1 MRRGIR
7 IFSSLLGAVLLL
19 QVATVQASTTLRIAY
34 AGSMGVVMNRFLGP
48 AFARQQHID
57 YQGIGR
63 GAYGLAHLL
72 AARQIQADVFISI
85 SSGPIDILRRAGLAG
100 EVVPVASTQMVIS
113 YSPKSA
119 YVKALRQAAAGRLP
133 WYEVLRKPGLRFGRT
148 DPNVD
153 PQGRNI
159 LFTLQLAERYYHR
172 PHLLKEILG
181 ENLNP
186 QQIFSE
192 ASLLSRLE
200 AGQVDAAS
208 SYLSA
213 AKSRHLPYIV
223 LPREINLGTPGLWAS
238 WYRHAQLSLRL
249 ADGQRTVLHPQPL
262 VFYACVLT
270 NSLHPARARQFVR
283 FLLSPA
289 AQQVFR
295 ENGYGAPEGEQ
306 P

>member
-1 MRRGIR
+1 MRPGIR
-7 IFSSLLGAVLLL
+7 IFSGLLGAVLLL
-19 QVATVQASTTLRIAY
+19 QVATVQASASLRVAY

-48 AFARQQHID
+48 AFARQQHIE

-72 AARQIQADVFISI
+72 AARQIQADVFISMTP
-85 SSGPIDILRRAGLAG
+85 GPMDIVRRAGLAG

-113 YSPKSA
+113 YSPKSP
-119 YVKALRQAAAGRLP
+119 YIKALRQAAEGRLP
-133 WYEVLRKPGLRFGRT
+133 WYAVLSTPGLRFGRT

-159 LFTLQLAERYYHR
+159 LFTMQLAERYYHR
-172 PHLLKEILG
+172 PRLLRQILG

-186 QQIFSE
+186 RQIFSE

-208 SYLSA
+208 SYLSS
-213 AKSRHLPYIV
+213 AKSRHLPYIL
-223 LPREINLGTPGLWAS
+223 LPKEINLGVPGLWMS

-249 ADGQRTVLHPQPL
+249 ADGQRAVLRPQPL
-262 VFYACVLT
+262 VFYAAVLA
-270 NSLHPARARQFVR
+270 NSSHPARARQFVR
-283 FLLSPA
+283 FLLSPR
-289 AQQVFR
+289 AQKVFR
-295 ENGYGAPEGEQ
+295 ENGYGAPGGEQ